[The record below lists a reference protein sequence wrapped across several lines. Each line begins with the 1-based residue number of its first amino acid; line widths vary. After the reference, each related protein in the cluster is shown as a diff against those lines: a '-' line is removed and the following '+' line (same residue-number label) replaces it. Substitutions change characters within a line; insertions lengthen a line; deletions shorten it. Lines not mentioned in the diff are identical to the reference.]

1 MNSISD
7 KKWLKRLSDA
17 MHKPSA
23 PLHAGRGK
31 GVGLLVVSLMTFF
44 SLAAMAQENLILHYD
59 FKGDQGTVVR
69 DKSASQFD
77 GTLKGS
83 ASVENGTVYLG
94 NEDGYIDMGEA
105 IGKKLQQLRQF
116 TIAVRYK
123 VDSEASL
130 KGQGYFLWAFS
141 TLELNTQTEGRY
153 HAYKLNVQRAE
164 NSVGGWKN
172 ETLMDLGKPSA
183 KGEWQYVVYTQNDDE
198 GRLFLNGR
206 LVAFLNGMFTMAKT
220 FPKEAPVY
228 NWMGRAPFKGDSY
241 LKGTRISDVRM
252 YDTAL
257 TEKEVR
263 DLYNDVQ
270 QGDLSRYDF
279 MYTGQSKN
287 RRIFKVK
294 DGNIVW
300 RYDNAKGL
308 GEISDA
314 VLMDDGHI
322 LIADQ
327 YGIAE
332 IGVNGEELWRSN
344 VPEGTEVHTI
354 QPIGN
359 KYVVYVLNAKPAK
372 VVVKNIAK
380 QKTVHE
386 FELPYDPKGSVHGQ
400 FRNARL
406 TSKGTLLVS
415 NMAMGFVAEYNVKGK
430 ELHRWELFGPWS
442 ATELENGNILMVGRK
457 GPVKEVTREGTVVWE
472 TNTTKFG
479 LDNPQKAYRL
489 PNGNMVITNWFNEWN
504 KADVAN
510 FNPSRAPLQMI
521 ELTPDEQVV
530 WEVSSWKGDRNLGP
544 ATTFQ
549 LLDKPVVRK
558 ACRFGKYK

>member
-1 MNSISD
+1 MIGNLCRVFCEKNDEMARRLSISLHTRGS
-7 KKWLKRLSDA
+7 KW
-17 MHKPSA
+17 M
-23 PLHAGRGK
+23 
-31 GVGLLVVSLMTFF
+31 GVFISLITLF
-44 SLAAMAQENLILHYD
+44 SLDALAQENLILHYD
-59 FKGDQGTVVR
+59 FKGDQGKVVH
-69 DKSASQFD
+69 DKSASHFD
-77 GTLKGS
+77 GTLKGC
-83 ASVENGTVYLG
+83 ASVKDGAVYLG

-105 IGKKLQQLRQF
+105 VGKKLKQLRQF
-116 TIAVRYK
+116 SIAVRYK
-123 VDSEASL
+123 IDNEASL

-141 TLELNTQTEGRY
+141 TMEQNTQTEGRY

-172 ETLMDLGKPSA
+172 ETLMDMGKPSE

-206 LVAFLNGMFTMAKT
+206 LVAFLNGMFTMAET
-220 FPKEAPVY
+220 FPKEAPTY

-241 LKGTRISDVRM
+241 LKGTHISDVRM

-270 QGDLSRYDF
+270 QGDLSRHDF

-287 RRIFKVK
+287 RRIYKVK
-294 DGNIVW
+294 DGEIIW
-300 RYDNAKGL
+300 RYDNAKGR

-314 VLMDDGHI
+314 VLMDDNHI

-332 IGVNGEELWRSN
+332 LDMDGKELWRMKA
-344 VPEGTEVHTI
+344 PEGTEIHTI
-354 QPIGN
+354 QPIGT
-359 KYVVYVLNAKPAK
+359 KYVLYVLNARPAK
-372 VVVKNIAK
+372 VVVMDIAK
-380 QKTVHE
+380 QKTIHE
-386 FELPYDPKGSVHGQ
+386 FQLPYDPKGSVHGQ

-406 TSKGTLLVS
+406 TNEGTLLVS

-430 ELHRWELFGPWS
+430 ELHRWEFSAPWS
-442 ATELENGNILMVGRK
+442 ASELENGNILMVGRK
-457 GPVKEVTREGTVVWE
+457 GPVKEVKRDGSVVWE
-472 TNTTKFG
+472 TNTVKFG
-479 LDNPQKAYRL
+479 LNNPQKAYRL

-504 KADVAN
+504 KTEVAN

-521 ELTPDEQVV
+521 ELTPEEQVV

-549 LLDKPVVRK
+549 LLNRPVVRK

>member
-1 MNSISD
+1 M
-7 KKWLKRLSDA
+7 KKLLFTLLACLS
-17 MHKPSA
+17 M
-23 PLHAGRGK
+23 G
-31 GVGLLVVSLMTFF
+31 
-44 SLAAMAQENLILHYD
+44 AMAQEGLILHYD
-59 FKGDQGTVVR
+59 FVGDEGTTVR
-69 DKSASQFD
+69 DKSDSHHD

-83 ASVENGTVYLG
+83 ASVADGTVYLG
-94 NEDGYIDMGEA
+94 NEDGYIDLGEG
-105 IGKKLQQLRQF
+105 IGKELQQLRQF
-116 TIAVRYK
+116 TVAVRYK

-172 ETLMDLGKPSA
+172 ETLMDLGKPSE
-183 KGEWQYVVYTQNDDE
+183 KGNWQYVVYTQNDDE

-206 LVAFLNGMFTMAKT
+206 LVAFLNGMFTMTET
-220 FPKEAPVY
+220 FPKEAPTY

-241 LKGTRISDVRM
+241 LKGTSIDDVRM
-252 YDTAL
+252 YSTAL

-270 QGDLSRYDF
+270 QGDLARHDF
-279 MYTGQSKN
+279 LYTGQSKN
-287 RRIFKVK
+287 RRMYKVK
-294 DGNIVW
+294 DGDIIW
-300 RYDNAKGL
+300 RYDNTDGR

-332 IGVNGEELWRSN
+332 VDTEGRELWRHRA
-344 VPEGTEVHTI
+344 PEGTEIHTI
-354 QPIGN
+354 QPVGERHVL
-359 KYVVYVLNAKPAK
+359 YVQNGKPAK
-372 VVVKNIAK
+372 VMVMNIAK
-380 QKTVHE
+380 QKVVHE
-386 FELPYDPKGSVHGQ
+386 FVIPYPEKGSVHGQ

-406 TSKGTLLVS
+406 TSKGTLLVA
-415 NMAMGFVAEYNVKGK
+415 NMAMGFVAEYNAKGK

-442 ATELENGNILMVGRK
+442 ATELANGNILMVGRK
-457 GPVKEVTREGTVVWE
+457 GPVKEVMRDGTVVWE
-472 TNTTKFG
+472 TNTTQYG
-479 LDNPQKAYRL
+479 VDSPQKAYRL
-489 PNGNMVITNWFNEWN
+489 KNGNTVITNWFNEWN
-504 KADVAN
+504 KTAVAT

-521 ELTPDEQVV
+521 ELTPDGHVA

-549 LLDKPVVRK
+549 LLDEPVVRK
-558 ACRFGKYK
+558 DCRFGRFK